1 MGSSDER
8 CNFPVLICRTERN
21 WEEVTPRIVAQF
33 KTHLLRTDPEDG
45 LRVLADATV
54 SRSLG
59 TLKNFYGWMFRS
71 RYVSHDPTS
80 FVSRPKLYEP
90 TAQNLKSNEV
100 EIILQAAT
108 KSSLPERNIALISV
122 LLHGLRAS
130 EASAQSRSDYDGQ
143 RLTIR
148 EAKADSKGTIPLSPS
163 ALVQHWSAT

>member
-59 TLKNFYGWMFRS
+59 TLKNFYGWMLYLDQSFMS
-71 RYVSHDPTS
+71 PQPKTS
-80 FVSRPKLYEP
+80 NQMKWR
-90 TAQNLKSNEV
+90 
-100 EIILQAAT
+100 
-108 KSSLPERNIALISV
+108 
-122 LLHGLRAS
+122 
-130 EASAQSRSDYDGQ
+130 
-143 RLTIR
+143 
-148 EAKADSKGTIPLSPS
+148 
-163 ALVQHWSAT
+163 